1 MSDKVHAQLCAAL
14 LRMADPAHIIRSHE
28 RPWASVTFSGARHWI
43 TLHVPSD
50 RAGVLVAELPEAD
63 FNLPGQLVADLA
75 ITATRDLEADT
86 QLDIEA
92 LTVVYADMGASF
104 ALAPPD
110 FAAQRQS

>member
-14 LRMADPAHIIRSHE
+14 LRMAAPAHIIRSHE

-43 TLHVPSD
+43 TLN
-50 RAGVLVAELPEAD
+50 VLCGRVATLEADLPEAE
-63 FNLPGQLVADLA
+63 FNLPGQLVADLT
-75 ITATRDLEADT
+75 ITATRDLGAET

-92 LTVVYADMGASF
+92 LTVVYADMGSSF
-104 ALAPPD
+104 ALAPLD

>member
-14 LRMADPAHIIRSHE
+14 LRMAAPAHIIRSQE

-50 RAGVLVAELPEAD
+50 RAGVLEAELPEAD
-63 FNLPGQLVADLA
+63 FSLPGQLVADLA
-75 ITATRDLEADT
+75 ITATHALGAET

-92 LTVVYADMGASF
+92 LTVVYADMGPSF
-104 ALAPPD
+104 ALAQPD
-110 FAAQRQS
+110 FAAQRQG

>member
-1 MSDKVHAQLCAAL
+1 MSDKVHTQLCAAL
-14 LRMADPAHIIRSHE
+14 LRMAAPAQIIRSQD

-50 RAGVLVAELPEAD
+50 RAGALVAELPEAD

-75 ITATRDLEADT
+75 ITATHALGTET

-92 LTVVYADMGASF
+92 LTVIYADIGRSF
-104 ALAPPD
+104 ALAQPG
-110 FAAQRQS
+110 FAAQRQG

>member
-14 LRMADPAHIIRSHE
+14 LRMAAPAHIIRSHE

-50 RAGVLVAELPEAD
+50 RAGVLAAELPEAN
-63 FNLPGQLVADLA
+63 FSLPGQLVADLA
-75 ITATRDLEADT
+75 ITATQDLEADT

-92 LTVVYADMGASF
+92 LTVVYADIGTSF
-104 ALAPPD
+104 SLAQPG
-110 FAAQRQS
+110 FAAQRQG

>member
-14 LRMADPAHIIRSHE
+14 MRMAGPAQIIRSQD

-43 TLHVPSD
+43 TLNVPSD
-50 RAGVLVAELPEAD
+50 RVAALKADLPEAE
-63 FNLPGQLVADLA
+63 FNLPGQLVADLT
-75 ITATRDLEADT
+75 ITTTRDLGLET